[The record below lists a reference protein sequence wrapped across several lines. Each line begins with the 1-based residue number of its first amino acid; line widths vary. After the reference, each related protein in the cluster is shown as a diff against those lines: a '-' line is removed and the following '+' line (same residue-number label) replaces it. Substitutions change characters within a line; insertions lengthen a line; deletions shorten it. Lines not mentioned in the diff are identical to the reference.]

1 MLLRDNLAPL
11 ALKAYL
17 ELRDAIV
24 HRRLLPEQYLSEPQL
39 TEELGVSRT
48 PIRSALQALIQDGLV
63 RTSPGRGTIVSDVSI
78 QDVRDIYELRIG
90 IEGMAAQ
97 LVAER
102 APDSGLAS
110 LSSTILLDDEASQEE
125 MQTMGNK
132 FHSAV
137 AGLSGN
143 QRLQDLLQLLEPQL
157 ERYRAISYDVP
168 GRGQEA
174 QKEHMQVLSAIESRD
189 GDLAERRMRA
199 HLTNSLRC
207 ALRSFIP
214 SGGFPNGSLLASDP
228 ALALVP
234 MP

>member
-1 MLLRDNLAPL
+1 MLLRDNLTPL

-24 HRRLLPEQYLSEPQL
+24 HTRLLPGQYLSEPQL

-48 PIRSALQALIQDGLV
+48 PIRAALQALIQDGLV
-63 RTSPGRGTIVSDVSI
+63 RTSPGRGTVVTDISI

-102 APDSGLAS
+102 APESGIARLKATV
-110 LSSTILLDDEASQEE
+110 LSATQDASQEE

-132 FHSAV
+132 FHSTV
-137 AGLSGN
+137 AELSGN
-143 QRLQDLLQLLEPQL
+143 QRLRDLLQLLEPQL
-157 ERYRAISYDVP
+157 ERCRVISYGFP
-168 GRGQEA
+168 GRGLQA
-174 QKEHMQVLSAIESRD
+174 QGEHMQVLLAIQSRD
-189 GDLAERRMRA
+189 GDLGARRMRA
-199 HLTNSLRC
+199 HLVNSLRC
-207 ALRSFIP
+207 ALPSFFS
-214 SGGFPNGSLLASDP
+214 SGGYSDP
-228 ALALVP
+228 APAASDTVLVP